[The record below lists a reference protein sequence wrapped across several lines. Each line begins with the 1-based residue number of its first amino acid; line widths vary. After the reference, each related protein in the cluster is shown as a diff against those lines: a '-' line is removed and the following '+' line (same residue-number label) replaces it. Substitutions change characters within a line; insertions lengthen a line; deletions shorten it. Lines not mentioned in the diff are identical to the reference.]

1 MRTTDIN
8 PRRLYRTAVDLRPV
22 VLFVR
27 ARRSGEKGWSR
38 WPGVAVAALGVMLGV
53 GAPWA
58 ARGQALVT
66 FVGVTYDVTDFQA
79 LGFGQAG
86 YYFPQFG
93 ASSPVTQ
100 RPTWENMQFNPPS
113 WAGFQFDVTQTNRT
127 FSADAGYFSG
137 DVNDPM
143 DLSPPFGDPLVL
155 GVYSKGGQ
163 PGWNIFTLPNGLVG
177 ASGAVVDEWAA
188 NNSNNTINRI
198 QLLSGTPTSFFLRL
212 VVDNTNLEHD
222 PAGRLRV
229 RGEPSGDAL
238 LTGLTFNGIA
248 DVYTFRLDNFVAGNI
263 IKVQLNSGVPGEAP
277 SLGGIMFDPV
287 PEPAAGGLLT
297 VGLAVLGLGSQR
309 RRTVTGN

>member
-1 MRTTDIN
+1 
-8 PRRLYRTAVDLRPV
+8 
-22 VLFVR
+22 
-27 ARRSGEKGWSR
+27 
-38 WPGVAVAALGVMLGV
+38 
-53 GAPWA
+53 
-58 ARGQALVT
+58 
-66 FVGVTYDVTDFQA
+66 
-79 LGFGQAG
+79 
-86 YYFPQFG
+86 
-93 ASSPVTQ
+93 
-100 RPTWENMQFNPPS
+100 
-113 WAGFQFDVTQTNRT
+113 
-127 FSADAGYFSG
+127 
-137 DVNDPM
+137 
-143 DLSPPFGDPLVL
+143 
-155 GVYSKGGQ
+155 
-163 PGWNIFTLPNGLVG
+163 
-177 ASGAVVDEWAA
+177 VDEWAA

-297 VGLAVLGLGSQR
+297 VGLAVLGLGGQR
-309 RRTVTGN
+309 RRAVTGN